1 MDRSNFRLFVF
12 DRLNKRLFYFLD
24 NHLHSCQFSAM
35 VKRITSFLILISSF
49 GIAQFGSVEVNFDT
63 RLLRSEEKQEIVN
76 LNNDIVRFFTTAT
89 WDEAY
94 SDLTIPLHIQI
105 VFEGITAKGNEKIF
119 NCQALFSNGR
129 DLRFFDKSVQFIY
142 NSGTSLYYDPVLF
155 EPLSGFLAYYANLI
169 LAGEIDTYEF
179 RGGNYAY
186 EMARDIAL
194 RGSASLYK
202 KGWST
207 RINLVDDLN
216 RNIGLRK
223 ARLAW
228 YIAMDLFKEGD
239 IEGTLKKIN
248 TMLDGIEQSF
258 RDLGRD
264 NHTQFFLKTHSER
277 IAKILTMLGR
287 EELLKDMK
295 ELDPDRRELYQDAL
309 DTISK

>member
-1 MDRSNFRLFVF
+1 
-12 DRLNKRLFYFLD
+12 
-24 NHLHSCQFSAM
+24 M

-194 RGSASLYK
+194 RGSASVYK

-239 IEGTLKKIN
+239 IEGTLKEIN

-264 NHTQFFLKTHSER
+264 NHTQFFLKAHSER

>member
-1 MDRSNFRLFVF
+1 MGKRRTFLFTF
-12 DRLNKRLFYFLD
+12 
-24 NHLHSCQFSAM
+24 
-35 VKRITSFLILISSF
+35 IFLISLTF
-49 GIAQFGSVEVNFDT
+49 AQFGSVQVNFDD
-63 RLLRSEEKQEIVN
+63 RLLRSDEKQEILN
-76 LNNDIVRFFTTAT
+76 LNNDIVRFITTTT
-89 WDEAY
+89 WDVSY

-129 DLRFFDKSVQFIY
+129 DLRYFDKSVQFIY

-155 EPLSGFLAYYANLI
+155 EPRSGFIAFFTNLI

-179 RGGNYAY
+179 NGGNATY
-186 EMARDIAL
+186 ETARDIAI
-194 RGSASLYK
+194 RGSGSEYK
-202 KGWST
+202 KGWSS
-207 RINLVDDLN
+207 RINLVDNLH

-228 YIAMDLFKEGD
+228 YIAMDLFKDGD
-239 IEGTLKKIN
+239 IEGTLDEIN
-248 TMLDGIEQSF
+248 SMLDGIEQSF

-264 NHTQFFLKTHSER
+264 NHTQFFLKAHSER

-287 EELLKDMK
+287 KELLKDMK
-295 ELDPDRRELYQDAL
+295 ELDPDRRDLYQDAL